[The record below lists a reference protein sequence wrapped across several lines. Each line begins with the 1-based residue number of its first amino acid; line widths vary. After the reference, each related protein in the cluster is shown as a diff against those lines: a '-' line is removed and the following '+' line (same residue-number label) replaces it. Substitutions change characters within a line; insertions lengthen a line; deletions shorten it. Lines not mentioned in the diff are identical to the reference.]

1 MYVQSLLQIVSWL
14 FALDHINYAR
24 WLPVH
29 IADMVNLIKTHPG
42 VYHQFMNGNF
52 FVQKTNNVF
61 SAISIDQCHEQMN
74 KLIKGEGGA
83 VGLTEDPHALE
94 RWMVAGPEIS
104 RLIHEFENNFHS
116 LESQTSNKH
125 HEQNPNTQKGICKRY
140 ESIEGHN

>member
-1 MYVQSLLQIVSWL
+1 
-14 FALDHINYAR
+14 
-24 WLPVH
+24 
-29 IADMVNLIKTHPG
+29 
-42 VYHQFMNGNF
+42 MNGNF